1 MYIIQHTSIVL
12 LGYGDDKDDIIQF
25 LWSKKKIAETKLTWL
40 TYSYP
45 HSFFNRETFTNI
57 SELSFKKQL
66 ILADK

>member
-1 MYIIQHTSIVL
+1 MYIIQNTSIVL

-40 TYSYP
+40 TYIHTRSLIVK
-45 HSFFNRETFTNI
+45 HLQIFLNFF
-57 SELSFKKQL
+57 FKKQL